1 MFSLHASRG
10 KAHVCVHWDS
20 CVRALPQSGIAK
32 NRGKR
37 IGNKESCSDMLPE
50 LEVDN
55 LIFC

>member
-1 MFSLHASRG
+1 M
-10 KAHVCVHWDS
+10 
-20 CVRALPQSGIAK
+20 RALPQSGIAK